1 MDRPWLKHYDSQV
14 PTHLDY
20 PAVPLF
26 NFLEQAALRFPEN
39 NCTVFNDLTISYQ
52 RMDQLSSRLAARLV
66 TLGVHKG
73 DRVGLCMPNIPQFVI
88 AFYAILK
95 AGGVVVAL
103 NPMYRKMEMSFQLS
117 DAGVELVICH
127 AGALPVLRSLEPTQ
141 NIKRIVTWLE
151 DADLLAFGL
160 EEQFSPHTGDLQPCE
175 LALMDLLQPGQEDNH
190 LTIMVTPE
198 DPAVIQYSGGT
209 TGTPK
214 GAIGLHRNLVANTL
228 QFRAWLSDMK
238 DGRETVLTAIP
249 LYHVYGMVIGMSMGI
264 ALGASLVLVS
274 DPRNMADLLEKI
286 QRYHP
291 SIFPGVPGMYHAI
304 NQYPDVQAGRYD
316 LRSIRACISG
326 SAPLLE
332 DVKQRFEEITGGK
345 LVEGYGL
352 SEAPTAT
359 HCNPLRGENRT
370 GSIGLPLPDVDAM
383 IVSLEDGLTEMAV
396 GEAGELIIRSPQMMQ
411 GYYNRPEENELA
423 LRKGWLYTGDVA
435 RMDAD
440 GYFYLV
446 DRKKEVIKAGGFQVW
461 PREVEEVIASHPA
474 VLEVGVAGVNRPGR
488 GETVKAWVVF
498 KPGEACSEEQ
508 IQAWC
513 DERLVNYKV
522 PTEVEF
528 IERLP
533 RSGVGKVLRRELVRL
548 DHERGE

>member
-1 MDRPWLKHYDSQV
+1 MNRPWLNNYDPQV
-14 PTHLDY
+14 PAHLDY

-26 NFLEQAALRFPEN
+26 YFLEKAALDFPEQP
-39 NCTVFNDLTISYQ
+39 CTVFNDLTISYR
-52 RMDQLSSRLAARLV
+52 RMDDLSSRLAASLV
-66 TLGVHKG
+66 AMGLQKG
-73 DRVGLCMPNIPQFVI
+73 DRVGLCMPNIPQFI
-88 AFYAILK
+88 LAFYAILK
-95 AGGVVVAL
+95 TGGVVVAL
-103 NPMYRKMEMSFQLS
+103 NPMYRKMEMTFQLS
-117 DAGVELVICH
+117 DAGVGLVICH
-127 AGALPVLRSLEPTQ
+127 AGALPVLRSLEGLQ
-141 NIKRIVTWLE
+141 SIRRIVTWLE
-151 DADLLAFGL
+151 DADLLAAGL
-160 EEQFSPHTGDLQPCE
+160 EGQIRPHTGDLQPGE
-175 LALMDLLQPGQEDNH
+175 LTFMDLLQPGQAAK
-190 LTIMVTPE
+190 TPSIVVTSE

-228 QFRAWLSDMK
+228 QFRAWLSEMK
-238 DGRETVLTAIP
+238 DGRETELTAIP
-249 LYHVYGMVIGMSMGI
+249 LYHVYGMVIGMSMGV
-264 ALGASLVLVS
+264 AMGARLVLIS
-274 DPRNMADLLEKI
+274 DPRNLADLLEKI

-304 NQYPDVQAGRYD
+304 NQHPDVQAGRYD

-326 SAPLLE
+326 SAPLLAE
-332 DVKQRFEEITGGK
+332 VKQRFEEITGGK

-359 HCNPLRGENRT
+359 HCNPLLGENRT
-370 GSIGLPLPDVDAM
+370 GSIGLPLPDVDAR
-383 IVSLEDGLTEMAV
+383 IVSLEDGLTEMPV
-396 GEAGELIIRSPQMMQ
+396 GEAGELVVRSPQVMQ

-423 LRKGWLYTGDVA
+423 LRDGWLYTGDVA

-461 PREVEEVIASHPA
+461 PREVEEIIASHPS

-488 GETVKAWVVF
+488 GETVKAWVVL
-498 KPGEACSEEQ
+498 KPGETCSEGQ
-508 IQAWC
+508 IQEWC

-522 PTEVEF
+522 PAEVEF

-548 DHERGE
+548 DGEGGA